1 MKSLP
6 LPLSA
11 SLECPP
17 TALVAATI
25 GLLPPRARAPPR
37 LGVGTPSHR
46 DRPPPLSSPL
56 APRTPEPLSWYRG
69 TASVP
74 PSPPGPEGSLPP
86 AGVCCVGRG
95 REAEPRWCCG
105 RGVVWCRCHGDG
117 EGGDGNG
124 DEGSDEDG
132 KCGSTGMIPAL
143 VVLRGIMLVRYG

>member
-46 DRPPPLSSPL
+46 DRPPPPPFHLPWHPAHLSLCRGIVVLPQYPL
-56 APRTPEPLSWYRG
+56 P
-69 TASVP
+69 
-74 PSPPGPEGSLPP
+74 PPGPRGASPLRACVVLAGGGRQNHGGVVGVALCG
-86 AGVCCVGRG
+86 AGVMAMVRVVMEMVM
-95 REAEPRWCCG
+95 REVTR
-105 RGVVWCRCHGDG
+105 
-117 EGGDGNG
+117 
-124 DEGSDEDG
+124 
-132 KCGSTGMIPAL
+132 MINAA
-143 VVLRGIMLVRYG
+143 VRE